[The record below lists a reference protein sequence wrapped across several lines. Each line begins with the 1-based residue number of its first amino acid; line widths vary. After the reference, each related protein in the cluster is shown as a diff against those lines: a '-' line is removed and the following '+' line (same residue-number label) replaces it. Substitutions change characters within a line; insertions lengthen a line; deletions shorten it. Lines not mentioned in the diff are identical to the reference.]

1 MLQLD
6 IRTRLALQFSVSF
19 GLLLLISFFG
29 IYMASASYREAGMMN
44 RLRDKATTTARL
56 LINVDEVSPELLK
69 IIDRNT
75 VHDFHEE
82 QVLVV
87 NDSNRIIYNSLSG
100 RAMESLTLGIVKK
113 IRKEGDQKWRNGN
126 LESIGI
132 RYSYKNKH
140 YVVVSRGFDYYG
152 LAKLNNLKLILVIS
166 YILGLGISLL
176 IAWIYAG
183 RALKPMQDVVN
194 QVENISI
201 SSLNLR
207 VDEGNG
213 KDEIA
218 QLAATFNQML
228 DRLEQAFLMQK
239 SFVSHASHEL
249 RTPLT
254 AIRGQLDVALMGD
267 RSHAQYRSVLESI
280 REDILNLTQLCNGLL
295 TLARV
300 ESDFANV
307 SLTKLR
313 FDDVVWQARDEL
325 IKASPDY
332 KIELSFT
339 QEPLDDDRLWVM
351 GNETLLR
358 SAILNLMENGCKYSP
373 EKRCLASI
381 SSEKEH
387 LILEILDHGM
397 GIHPDDLPHLFE
409 PFYRSKAVS
418 HLAGSGI
425 GLPLAFRIVHLH
437 GGNLAVKSTLGQDT
451 QVKLTIPSL
460 G

>member
-6 IRTRLALQFSVSF
+6 IRTRLALQFAGSF
-19 GLLLLISFFG
+19 GMLLLISFIG
-29 IYMASASYREAGMMN
+29 VYLASASYREAGVVN

-56 LINVDEVSPELLK
+56 LINIDDVSTELLN

-82 QVLVV
+82 QVVVV
-87 NDSNRIIYNSLSG
+87 NDSNRVIYNSLSG
-100 RAMESLTLGIVKK
+100 RELANLNISIVKK
-113 IRKEGDQKWRNGN
+113 IRNGGEQKWRNGN

-132 RYSYKNKH
+132 PYSFMNKH

-166 YILGLGISLL
+166 YILGLGLSLL

-183 RALKPMQDVVN
+183 RALKPMQDVVV

-254 AIRGQLDVALMGD
+254 SIRGQLEVALMGD
-267 RSHAQYRSVLESI
+267 RSIEQYQAVLESI

-295 TLARV
+295 TLARA

-307 SLTKLR
+307 NLTRLR

-325 IKASPDY
+325 LKASPNY
-332 KIELSFT
+332 KIEFAFT
-339 QEPLDDDRLWVM
+339 QEPLEDDRLWVK
-351 GNETLLR
+351 GSEALLR
-358 SAILNLMENGCKYSP
+358 SAVLNLMDNGCKYCP
-373 EKRCLASI
+373 EKRCRASI
-381 SSEKEH
+381 SADKDN
-387 LILEILDHGM
+387 LILEVFDFGM
-397 GIHPDDLPHLFE
+397 GIHPEDLPHVFE

-418 HLAGSGI
+418 HLVGSGI
-425 GLPLAFRIVHLH
+425 GLPLAFRIVQLH
-437 GGNLAVKSTLGQDT
+437 GGTLTVQSTLGRGT
-451 QVKLTIPSL
+451 QVRMSIPSL
-460 G
+460 M